1 MAKKISM
8 RNNNDIIERIK
19 RKKVIVIIAIVMSL
33 LIIAANIWSI
43 YMTAFSTDLV
53 YLKQVVSILG
63 MVLAGLLY
71 VGCGINY
78 ELDNRMGKFFAA
90 ISILIFSGMTVCLVL
105 DTYAGNPEMK
115 TFLLVFET
123 IITFVSI
130 GIHIMFWFY
139 QVESLPSD
147 SRQKIFTVWIVIL
160 SGVYALLNIINLF
173 KPGLVFYVDSS
184 GYFVWSGL
192 LYDITAF
199 GLYYVTYLVYIL
211 PQHCPMKKKVSL
223 ASFAVIPLGSIIL
236 SFIWY
241 LVDVNI
247 TIASSSGMMLL
258 FAAYTVFICDYKDTQ
273 EELLEQKAVIAD
285 RERAQLE
292 LQTSLMLS
300 QIRPHFLYNALTAIR
315 NLTKT
320 DPDEAYV
327 AIGNFADYLRA
338 NMDSIGEGR
347 MIPFDKELEHIKTYL
362 MLEQLR
368 FGDDLK
374 VEYDIQYTDF
384 SLPALAVQPI
394 VENAVKYGA
403 TMNEDGGLVKIS
415 TAKTNEGACITVSDN
430 GPGFDPIA
438 PMDDGR
444 NHFGIQNVRNSLSTR
459 NCGELVIA
467 SEPGKG
473 TTATIIIRGGN
484 Y

>member
-1 MAKKISM
+1 M
-8 RNNNDIIERIK
+8 RNNNYIIGRLK
-19 RKKVIVIIAIVMSL
+19 RKKVATTIAIAMTL
-33 LIIAANIWSI
+33 LIFLANFWILYTTS
-43 YMTAFSTDLV
+43 FSSDVV
-53 YLKQVVSILG
+53 YLKQFASIIG
-63 MVLAGLLY
+63 MVFAGLLY

-78 ELDNRMGKFFAA
+78 ELDTRMGKFFAT
-90 ISILIFSGMTVCLVL
+90 ISILLFSGMTVSLVL

-115 TFLLVFET
+115 TFLFVFET

-147 SRQKIFTVWIVIL
+147 SRQKKFTVWILVL
-160 SGVYALLNIINLF
+160 SGVYILLNIINIF
-173 KPGLVFYVDSS
+173 KPGLIFYVDAS

-192 LYDITAF
+192 PYEVAVL

-211 PQHCPMKKKVSL
+211 PQNCSMKKKLSL
-223 ASFAVIPLGSIIL
+223 ASFAIIPLGSIVL
-236 SFIWY
+236 SIIWY
-241 LVDVNI
+241 FTDNNV
-247 TIASSSGMMLL
+247 TIASSTGMMLL
-258 FAAYTVFICDYKDTQ
+258 FAAYTVFLCDYRDTQ
-273 EELLEQKAVIAD
+273 EELLQQKAEIAD
-285 RERAQLE
+285 SERSQIE
-292 LQTSLMLS
+292 LQTALMLS
-300 QIRPHFLYNALTAIR
+300 QIRPHFLYNSLTAIR

-320 DPDEAYV
+320 DPEAAYN

-403 TMNEDGGLVKIS
+403 TMNEEGGLVRIA
-415 TAKTNEGACITVSDN
+415 TALTDDGVCITVSDN
-430 GPGFDPIA
+430 GPGFDPFA

-467 SEPGKG
+467 SDPGKG
-473 TTATIIIRGGN
+473 TTATIVIRGELSN
-484 Y
+484 EYLTC